1 MELNNVKLDIHTG
14 LVLNIGCPMKNSNAP
29 IAYNSLF
36 ASQNMNML
44 MLPLEVPKGKLP
56 DLLAACR
63 TMNVHYLCPTMPHKA
78 DIIPLL
84 DDVDELSRVFN
95 SVNAVKID
103 ADGTTHGIGMD
114 GRGTVNALLAGGAK
128 LDGAT
133 VTLIGA
139 GAICGVIG
147 LELSRQGVR
156 ELRILNRTQEK
167 AQQIADKLNTHTAM
181 RATAY
186 SMDPAALA
194 RCADGAD
201 VLIQATPLGMK
212 GYGHDYED
220 LRFLDALPGH
230 CTVMD
235 VVLNPSRTKLQQY
248 AIDRGLK
255 AIPGMQMLLGQ
266 MDAIFD
272 YLWGV
277 TLTDADKAACTKALC
292 AHLGVPVPVL

>member
-1 MELNNVKLDIHTG
+1 MELNNLKLDIHTS

-44 MLPLEVPKGKLP
+44 MLPLEVPKGGLP

-84 DDVDELSRVFN
+84 DDVDELSRIFN

-103 ADGTTHGIGMD
+103 DDGTTHGIGMD
-114 GRGTVNALLAGGAK
+114 GRGTVNALLEGGTK

-167 AQQIADKLNTHTAM
+167 AQQIADKLNAHTSM
-181 RATAY
+181 HTTAY
-186 SMDPAALA
+186 PMNISSLA
-194 RCADGAD
+194 CCADGAD

-212 GYGHDYED
+212 GYGKDYED
-220 LRFLDALPGH
+220 LSFLDALPSH
-230 CTVMD
+230 CTVID
-235 VVLNPSRTKLQQY
+235 VVLNPSCTQFQQY
-248 AIDRGLK
+248 AMARGLK

-277 TLTDADKAACTKALC
+277 TLTSTDKAACTKALC
-292 AHLGVPVPVL
+292 AHLGVPTPAL